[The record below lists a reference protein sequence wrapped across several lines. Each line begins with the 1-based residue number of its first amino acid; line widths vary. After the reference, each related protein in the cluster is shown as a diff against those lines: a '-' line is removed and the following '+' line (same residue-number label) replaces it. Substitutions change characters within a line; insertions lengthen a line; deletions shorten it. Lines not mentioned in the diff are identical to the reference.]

1 MKAIKNPIRII
12 RQDKTILVSKAFLKR
27 ANLFGTEESK
37 MLEDAR
43 SAYPNFKVV
52 PRSITKSKTVR
63 PHLKLSYAYME
74 KYISIHDN
82 AAERMKE
89 YEEIRF
95 KADCQS
101 KTFSKVK
108 EWFVAC
114 YTEIDD
120 FTPEDFK
127 NESKNADGGEA
138 KNGRFDELLAAGRE
152 APLYPEN

>member
-1 MKAIKNPIRII
+1 MKTIKNPIRII

-43 SAYPNFKVV
+43 SAYSDFKVV

-74 KYISIHDN
+74 RYIATHEK
-82 AAERMKE
+82 AKERMEE
-89 YEEIRF
+89 YKEIRF

-101 KTFSKVK
+101 KAFSKVK

-120 FTPEDFK
+120 FTPEDYEKTIKKSLSNLELITPGDEF
-127 NESKNADGGEA
+127 EADLSCA
-138 KNGRFDELLAAGRE
+138 C
-152 APLYPEN
+152 